1 MFSAKEII
9 IKLILII
16 IFIDRDLAQHLLLHG
31 VRDMKVYSD
40 GNSSNV
46 TDAVIWPFFAKF
58 SLLFS

>member
-46 TDAVIWPFFAKF
+46 TDAVIWSFFAKF